1 MFNLMSQAV
10 KFKHTKI
17 TDINNWF
24 LFLFNS
30 WWVMCVQLTVLS
42 LFSTVVQYLDQLR
55 LYCFLSIE
63 VCTRN
68 QWPWIRCQTI
78 YLEHQKRNNWF
89 TSSLKYV
96 KSKLSYV
103 NLCLIV
109 VTPELPSW
117 CMFLPLDWSILIRL
131 SWD

>member
-10 KFKHTKI
+10 KFKHPKL

-24 LFLFNS
+24 FFLFNS

-42 LFSTVVQYLDQLR
+42 LFSKVVQYLDQLR

-89 TSSLKYV
+89 TSSLKYL
-96 KSKLSYV
+96 KSKLSYI

-109 VTPELPSW
+109 ATPELPSL

-131 SWD
+131 TLD